1 MAPSTDRMTILE
13 AAQAQQKATP
23 AQAAVIMLFML
34 EFILR
39 SIIVA
44 ASFRFRNVGPILAKP
59 SADVNGHSA
68 QIGIKLHKRPLYRL
82 CILHKNGVK
91 FANNWKFFGPA
102 TGEKGREIAAGK
114 ASLSGDEGAVFRPQ
128 KSGREGEF
136 VGGRWRRRTEKRHC
150 WQNVRQCRTQIL
162 AFFAIFCKI
171 YSGQQH
177 RTSKKA

>member
-1 MAPSTDRMTILE
+1 
-13 AAQAQQKATP
+13 
-23 AQAAVIMLFML
+23 MLFMAFFVVL
-34 EFILR
+34 VIT
-39 SIIVA
+39 A
-44 ASFRFRNVGPILAKP
+44 ASFRFGNVGPILAKP

-150 WQNVRQCRTQIL
+150 WQNVRQYRTQIL
-162 AFFAIFCKI
+162 AFFALFCKI